1 MLQIIATV
9 VSVLVAATV
18 VVTFVVLRRTNRD
31 LGTVSARWI
40 AQHRADTP

>member
-9 VSVLVAATV
+9 LSVLVAATV
-18 VVTFVVLRRTNRD
+18 VVSLVIVRRSNRD
-31 LGTVSARWI
+31 LGSVSARWI